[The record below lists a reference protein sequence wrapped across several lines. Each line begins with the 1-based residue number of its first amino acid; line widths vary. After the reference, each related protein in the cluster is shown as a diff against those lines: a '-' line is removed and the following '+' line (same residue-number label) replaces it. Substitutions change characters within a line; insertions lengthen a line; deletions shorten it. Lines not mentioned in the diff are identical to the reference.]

1 MTVLNVSNWTLR
13 HPKKVK
19 ELLAAQE
26 KLEEAVHAPS
36 PSNDGFLSAE
46 TLEAALNEHTMHTLY
61 HGEERQRAINLARNT
76 IEAQLKAEVNNNLD
90 SYLEQVEAI
99 FNPAAEAYAE
109 AIEKLPATRFTAE
122 GVLGFSEE
130 QREAYHA
137 AREAAGVIS
146 WAADWLWELLDLPG
160 QRLDNWGKYFLI
172 CAPESVAGLTCLFL
186 EEEHTG
192 EKGYDALLPPLLRAL
207 REGARLRI
215 ATPSQA
221 RADAEEQEQA
231 RQGMDEQAWLT
242 LRRDLKL

>member
-1 MTVLNVSNWTLR
+1 MLNVESWNLK

-26 KLEEAVHAPS
+26 KLEQAVHAPA
-36 PSNDGFLSAE
+36 PSNDGFLSAD

-61 HGEERQRAINLARNT
+61 HGDERRQAINLARNT
-76 IEAQLKAEVNNNLD
+76 IERQLKAEVNNNLD
-90 SYLEQVEAI
+90 NYVKQVEAI
-99 FNPAAEAYAE
+99 FNPAAEKYTE
-109 AIEKLPATRFTAE
+109 AVEKLPSGKFTADA
-122 GVLGFSEE
+122 VLGFSQE
-130 QREAYHA
+130 QREAYHT

-146 WAADWLWELLDLPG
+146 WAADWLWELLDLRG
-160 QRLDNWGKYFLI
+160 QSLGGWGKYFLV
-172 CAPESVAGLTCLFL
+172 CEPGSVAGLTCLFL

-207 REGARLRI
+207 REGAYLRI

-221 RADAEEQEQA
+221 REAAQAQEQA

>member
-1 MTVLNVSNWTLR
+1 MLNVESWNLK
-13 HPKKVK
+13 HPKKIQ

-26 KLEEAVHAPS
+26 KLEEAVHAPA
-36 PSNDGFLSAE
+36 PSNEGFLSAE
-46 TLEAALNEHTMHTLY
+46 TLEAALNEHTMYSLY
-61 HGEERQRAINLARNT
+61 HGDERRQAINLAQNT
-76 IEAQLKAEVNNNLD
+76 IERQLKAEVNNNLN
-90 SYLEQVEAI
+90 SYLKQVEAI
-99 FNPAAEAYAE
+99 FTPAAEAYAD
-109 AIEKLPATRFTAE
+109 AVDKLPATKFTAE
-122 GVLGFSEE
+122 EVLGFSQE

-146 WAADWLWELLDLPG
+146 WAADWMWELLDLPG
-160 QRLDNWGKYFLI
+160 QSLGNWGKWFLV
-172 CAPESVAGLTCLFL
+172 CAPGSVAGLTCLFL

-207 REGARLRI
+207 REGAELRI

-231 RQGMDEQAWLT
+231 RSEMSNEAWLT

>member
-1 MTVLNVSNWTLR
+1 MLNVESWNLK

-19 ELLAAQE
+19 DLLEAQA
-26 KLEEAVHAPS
+26 KLEEAVHAPA
-36 PSNDGFLSAE
+36 PSNNGFLSAE
-46 TLEAALNEHTMHTLY
+46 TLEAAIDEHTRFALY
-61 HGEERQRAINLARNT
+61 NGDHRRQAINLARNT
-76 IEAQLKAEVNNNLD
+76 IERQLKAEVNNNLD
-90 SYLEQVEAI
+90 SYLKQVEAI
-99 FNPAAEAYAE
+99 FNPAAEAYAN
-109 AIEKLPATRFTAE
+109 AVEKLPTGKFTADA
-122 GVLGFSEE
+122 VLGFSEE
-130 QREAYHA
+130 QREAYHT

-160 QRLDNWGKYFLI
+160 QSLGGWGKWFLV

-192 EKGYDALLPPLLRAL
+192 EKGYDTLLPPLLRAL
-207 REGARLRI
+207 REGAYLRI

-221 RADAEEQEQA
+221 SESAQEQEQA

>member
-1 MTVLNVSNWTLR
+1 MSNVESWNLK

-19 ELLAAQE
+19 DLLEAQA

-36 PSNDGFLSAE
+36 PSTGGFLSAD
-46 TLEAALNEHTMHTLY
+46 TLEAALNEHTLHALY
-61 HGEERQRAINLARNT
+61 HGDERRQAINLARNT
-76 IEAQLKAEVNNNLD
+76 IERQLKAEVNNNLD
-90 SYLEQVEAI
+90 NYVKQVEAI

-109 AIEKLPATRFTAE
+109 AVEQLPSSKFTAE
-122 GVLGFSEE
+122 EVLGFSQS
-130 QREAYHA
+130 QREAYHT

-146 WAADWLWELLDLPG
+146 WAANWLWELLDLPG
-160 QRLDNWGKYFLI
+160 QSLGNWGKWFLV

-207 REGARLRI
+207 REGAYLRI

-221 RADAEEQEQA
+221 RADAEEQERA
-231 RQGMDEQAWLT
+231 RTEMSNEAWLT
-242 LRRDLKL
+242 LRRSLKL